1 MCRDGWVRIDENKEI
16 VLTKDGL
23 RAGMSVIRRHMLT
36 EWMLSR
42 VLKLPLSELYR
53 EAHQIE
59 HAVSSEVAERLQL
72 EMEDPMFCPHG
83 NPLPG

>member
-23 RAGMSVIRRHMLT
+23 RAVMSVIRRHMLT

-42 VLKLPLSELYR
+42 VLKLPLSEMHR
-53 EAHQIE
+53 
-59 HAVSSEVAERLQL
+59 
-72 EMEDPMFCPHG
+72 
-83 NPLPG
+83 